1 MSLSDSRLSS
11 FSLYPWNPGMASSIF
26 SCRLVW
32 DFARSK
38 YGLVVELKFRPCL
51 ISKSEFSSDS
61 LLRVSKPES
70 QKNRNEILSLSIIL
84 PRSTRTVRILIGK
97 TRNDPKSGYSPRSRL
112 AEERLQNDYVD

>member
-38 YGLVVELKFRPCL
+38 YGLAVELKFRPCL
-51 ISKSEFSSDS
+51 ISKGEFSSDS

-70 QKNRNEILSLSIIL
+70 QKNRNEILSLNNPAAIDSDCYD
-84 PRSTRTVRILIGK
+84 S
-97 TRNDPKSGYSPRSRL
+97 NQQKSNLSK
-112 AEERLQNDYVD
+112 VI